1 MLNMKKILFAFMAM
15 MGVLVFTGCS
25 NEDLLGV
32 DNHRKYE
39 ANFVQTFGKV
49 NPAQDFN
56 TLRAVTMDV
65 SVANTQ
71 GNYTL
76 RVFSAMPNTKGAK
89 LLGKFENLN
98 AGQVSTV
105 RVDAHKAAKNIYCMV
120 DDGVNNITKTVAIP
134 SAGKASVKFDGIANA
149 RNASTRADGDEVVDI
164 LVDGNPNTATIAFE
178 DLGASDDF
186 DFNDAV
192 IKAEY
197 VTGTGKLKVTLMA
210 VGAVLPLKLYC
221 AYPQFVDDEPTLRA
235 IDDMFELIPL
245 FDGQELHAVMG
256 ESQNTMINTNWK
268 GDGMTKGKDN
278 VPFVSCEIDAP
289 YYLSLSDDGFPFL
302 LEVDGKKE
310 GEYRITNNGSGAIPQ
325 VMVIGDYYFE
335 EEDDPQ
341 PLVATRA
348 LGDNDE
354 LYAYMWRWSKERVSI
369 LDAYPNINTWI
380 EDDPYDFSF
389 MIDGVVENNLYDGYN
404 PSAAYDDEGDIE
416 LQAVDLGLPSG
427 TLWANMNVG
436 ATAPEL
442 AGGYYAWGE
451 TAKKDWYDNNT
462 YLYGDD
468 SETPFYTL
476 GDIRGTQY
484 DVAHTELGGDW
495 VMPTAEQFE
504 ELFNEC
510 DFEYVTRKGIPGY
523 KLIGPNGNSIFLP
536 LTGWYYEDYLSSFGN
551 SSYYW
556 TSGTGL
562 TSYDNEPC
570 ALSFYIMGQNTSY
583 DAPYYGQPV
592 RAVINQSQTPA
603 GPVAV
608 DLGLPSGTKWAN
620 MNVGATA
627 PEDYGDYF
635 AWGETEVKDEYS
647 WVNYTHSNGT
657 YDTCTDI
664 GVDIAGKTEYD
675 AATANLGT
683 DWQMPTWEQFT
694 ELVEKTTNT
703 WTTQN
708 GVNGWL
714 YTEKN
719 NGNSIFLPAAGNR
732 EDTFYDV
739 GTWGYYWT
747 SMLSQ
752 EVQNTYYL
760 ALEFKFY
767 KDGILD
773 DNACLRNTGLPIR
786 PVQSK
791 LVNP

>member
-1 MLNMKKILFAFMAM
+1 MKKILFAFMAM

-25 NEDLLGV
+25 NEDVVSV
-32 DNHRKYE
+32 DKFNNYQ
-39 ANFVQTFGKV
+39 ANFEKTFGKV
-49 NPAQDFN
+49 NPNQDFN
-56 TLRAVTMDV
+56 TQRAVGIDV
-65 SVANTQ
+65 SVTNTQ

-76 RVFSAMPNTKGAK
+76 RVFSAMPNIKGAK

-221 AYPQFVDDEPTLRA
+221 AYPQFDDDEPTLRA
-235 IDDMFELIPL
+235 IDDGLTLVPL

-268 GDGMTKGKDN
+268 GDGITKGKDK
-278 VPFVSCEIDAP
+278 VPYVSCEIDAP

-325 VMVIGDYYFE
+325 VIVIGDYYFE

-348 LGDNDE
+348 LGDNPE
-354 LYAYMWRWSKERVSI
+354 LFAFMWRWPKERVPI
-369 LDAYPNINTWI
+369 QNAYPNINTWI
-380 EDDPYDFSF
+380 EDDPEDFSF

-404 PSAAYDDEGDIE
+404 PLAAYDDEGDIE

-451 TAKKDWYDNNT
+451 IEEKTSYNWDS
-462 YLYGDD
+462 YLYDGDD
-468 SETPFYTL
+468 GNPYFYDF
-476 GDIRGTQY
+476 GDICGTQY
-484 DVAHTELGGDW
+484 DVAHSVLGGDW
-495 VMPTAEQFE
+495 VMPTAVQFE

-536 LTGWYYEDYLSSFGN
+536 LTGWYYEDELSSFGN
-551 SSYYW
+551 SAYYW
-556 TSGTGL
+556 TSGTDIDI
-562 TSYDNEPC
+562 YNDPC
-570 ALSFYIMGQNTSY
+570 ALSFYIMGQYKYTSY

-608 DLGLPSGTKWAN
+608 DLGLPSGTLWAN
-620 MNVGATA
+620 MNVGATT
-627 PEDYGDYF
+627 PEEYGDYY
-635 AWGETEVKDEYS
+635 AWGETTTKIVYDAESYLYCDAGDMFGDNHQNLGECIS
-647 WVNYTHSNGT
+647 GT
-657 YDTCTDI
+657 SY
-664 GVDIAGKTEYD
+664 DIAT
-675 AATANLGT
+675 TLG
-683 DWQMPTWEQFT
+683 DGWQMPTSAQFD
-694 ELVEKTTNT
+694 ELITNCT
-703 WTTQN
+703 VTYTTQN
-708 GVNGWL
+708 GVKGWKF
-714 YTEKN
+714 TGN
-719 NGNSIFLPAAGNR
+719 NNNSIFLPEAGDFEGTTCGGEYGAYWSGTMSGFESAAMGLVLMEEDSWFTSEIPRIYGN
-732 EDTFYDV
+732 TV
-739 GTWGYYWT
+739 
-747 SMLSQ
+747 
-752 EVQNTYYL
+752 
-760 ALEFKFY
+760 
-767 KDGILD
+767 
-773 DNACLRNTGLPIR
+773 R
-786 PVQSK
+786 PVK
-791 LVNP
+791 VVKP